1 MKLVYNAKSY
11 KVVLPK
17 VIVEIVMKWKE
28 GDELKVDVDGDK
40 IILRRV

>member
-17 VIVEIVMKWKE
+17 AIVEIVMKWKE

-40 IILRRV
+40 ITLRRV